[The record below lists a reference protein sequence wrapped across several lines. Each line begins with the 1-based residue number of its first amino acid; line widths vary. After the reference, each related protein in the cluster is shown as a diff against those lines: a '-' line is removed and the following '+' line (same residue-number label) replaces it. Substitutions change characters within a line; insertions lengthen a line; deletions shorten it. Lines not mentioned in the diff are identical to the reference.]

1 MSETQKRKTPKSKE
15 YLEKTFLEEL
25 NHKIWCTKGARFS
38 ADARFKKNQGY
49 LILVFHSYLLI

>member
-1 MSETQKRKTPKSKE
+1 MSKNEKTPKSKE

-38 ADARFKKNQGY
+38 ADARFKKKSKFSN
-49 LILVFHSYLLI
+49 